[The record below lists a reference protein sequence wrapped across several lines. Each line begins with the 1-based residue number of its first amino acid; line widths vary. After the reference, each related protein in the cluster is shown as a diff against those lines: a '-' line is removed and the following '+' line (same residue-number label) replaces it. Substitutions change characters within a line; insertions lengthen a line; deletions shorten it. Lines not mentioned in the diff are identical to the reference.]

1 MSDCN
6 NNDLELK
13 LQDQELLDDLILK
26 LGEAIGSSKL
36 YGVLNE
42 FNSLEDLEINIE
54 VTNASAASNQKLQFK
69 RLFTPSASVYRTC
82 IKLKDGVWVPC

>member
-1 MSDCN
+1 MSDC

-26 LGEAIGSSKL
+26 LGEAIGNSKL

-42 FNSLEDLEINIE
+42 FNSLEDLEINVE
-54 VTNASAASNQKLQFK
+54 VTNASAASNQKLQFR
-69 RLFTPSASVYRTC
+69 RLSTPSASVYSIC
-82 IKLKDGVWVPC
+82 MKLRNGVWVPC